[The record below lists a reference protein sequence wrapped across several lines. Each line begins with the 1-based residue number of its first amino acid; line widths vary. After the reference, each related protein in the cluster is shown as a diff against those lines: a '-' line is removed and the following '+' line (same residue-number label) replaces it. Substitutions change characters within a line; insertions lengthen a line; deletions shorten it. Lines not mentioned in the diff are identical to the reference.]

1 MFMLFSAVLSET
13 EGALLFGPY
22 VWTFAAIFAAVVV
35 VGWVASKMGWL
46 YIKKEPAPAKKKNS
60 H

>member
-1 MFMLFSAVLSET
+1 MHFSVLYSET
-13 EGALLFGPY
+13 EGALMFGPY

-35 VGWVASKMGWL
+35 AGWVASKMGWL
-46 YIKKEPAPAKKKNS
+46 YVEKEPAPSKKKNT